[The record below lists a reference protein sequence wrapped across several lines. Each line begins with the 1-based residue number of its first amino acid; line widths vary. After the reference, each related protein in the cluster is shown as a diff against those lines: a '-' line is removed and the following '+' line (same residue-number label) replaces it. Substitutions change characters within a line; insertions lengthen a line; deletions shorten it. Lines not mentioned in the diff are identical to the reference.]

1 MYYKLIEKNYFS
13 YIIIYKLGAHPKENF
28 MGGRG
33 GRWKKSRP
41 PKEFF
46 SSTSLLYM
54 VYYIPYTWCIIYPIH
69 GLLYTLFMVYYI
81 PYTWYIIYPIHGLY
95 IRSYSNLTF
104 FFDITSNVLATFF
117 RFCYV
122 KRPCY
127 FLITDTP
134 KTI

>member
-13 YIIIYKLGAHPKENF
+13 YKIICNLGAYPKENF

-33 GRWKKSRP
+33 GRWKSRAH
-41 PKEFF
+41 PKNFF
-46 SSTSLLYM
+46 
-54 VYYIPYTWCIIYPIH
+54 PAHPCYTWYIIYPIH
-69 GLLYTLFMVYYI
+69 GVLYTLFMVYYI
-81 PYTWYIIYPIHGLY
+81 PYTWYIIYPIHGIYPIYGLY

-122 KRPCY
+122 KHPCY

-134 KTI
+134 KII